1 MTATAPLPLLLAG
14 TASSAPQHLAQAME
28 VAWAAQYPGLPCP
41 LPYPLACWTA
51 PHADADAHPKL
62 PLPPG
67 LHSVYWL
74 PTPTSASAQDKAQE
88 QHCRTQLMA
97 YVQAGGMLRVLYG
110 LPQHQYAA
118 LWECLQAWQT
128 TACDSGSNTGSAMA
142 TTDTAQPHGHAPGLR
157 CRECLDPDSERRL
170 FSRLLPPVSSR

>member
-1 MTATAPLPLLLAG
+1 MTATASHPLLLAG
-14 TASSAPQHLAQAME
+14 TASSTPQHLAQAME
-28 VAWAAQYPGLPCP
+28 EAWAAQYPDQPC
-41 LPYPLACWTA
+41 PLACWTA
-51 PHADADAHPKL
+51 PHPEADALPRL

-74 PTPTSASAQDKAQE
+74 PTPTSASAQDKALE

-118 LWECLQAWQT
+118 LWECLQAWQS
-128 TACDSGSNTGSAMA
+128 TASGSHTDSAMTA
-142 TTDTAQPHGHAPGLR
+142 PDTAQQHGHAPGLR

-170 FSRLLPPVSSR
+170 FSRLLPPAPSR

>member
-1 MTATAPLPLLLAG
+1 MTASAPYPLLLAG

-28 VAWAAQYPGLPCP
+28 VAWAVQYPGRPCP

-51 PHADADAHPKL
+51 PHPDADAHPKL

-74 PTPTSASAQDKAQE
+74 PTPASASAQDKAQE

-118 LWECLQAWQT
+118 LWECLQAWQS
-128 TACDSGSNTGSAMA
+128 TASGNNTDNAMA
-142 TTDTAQPHGHAPGLR
+142 AADTAQLHGHAPGLR

-170 FSRLLPPVSSR
+170 FSRLLPPASSR